1 MTLNSMTGFAR
12 SQASQGASAIVWE
25 LKSVNGKAF
34 DVRFRLPMGLDHLEA
49 SLREALGAK
58 IKRGNIQ
65 ASLAMTTQTQQ
76 GGIKINQAVLQQYL
90 LAAAE
95 MQKTLGGGPPRPEA
109 LLALKGVVE
118 PADDTVPEDD
128 AKLRDAA
135 VVKSFAEAAE
145 SLVASRRE
153 EGQRI
158 AKTID
163 AMIERIASLTADAEA
178 NPARQPATI
187 RQRLKEQVEKLVE
200 TGVALDPDRLHQE
213 AILQATRVDIAEE
226 IDRLKTHVAAARVLL
241 KSAEP
246 MGRKFDFLA
255 QEFNREANT
264 LCSKSNDS
272 ALTATGLELKTVID
286 QLREQVQNIE

>member
-49 SLREALGAK
+49 SLRETLGTK
-58 IKRGNIQ
+58 IKRGNVQ
-65 ASLAMTTQTQQ
+65 ASLSIASQSQQ

-118 PADDTVPEDD
+118 AADETISEDE
-128 AKLRDAA
+128 AKLRDTA
-135 VVKSFAEAAE
+135 VMKAFVEAAE
-145 SLVASRRE
+145 SLVVSRRD

-158 AKTID
+158 AKTIETMV
-163 AMIERIASLTADAEA
+163 ARIASLTAEAEA
-178 NPARQPATI
+178 NPARQPQAI
-187 RQRLKEQVEKLVE
+187 RQRLKEQIEKLID
-200 TGVALDPDRLHQE
+200 TGAALDPDRLHQE